1 MSSGEESKIE
11 YKDLAELMRHN
22 LISVEVVE
30 RQTWV
35 MKSVIVGILILTVIT
50 FILCYTLSF

>member
-35 MKSVIVGILILTVIT
+35 MKSVIVGILILTVIG